1 MPTTRQTQAPLRLIR
16 QAIGDRA
23 AVLAKATRTAR
34 TLNNLGGGEI
44 ERRLHCLQAQG
55 LLDRIPNRWQLA
67 FGAWDML
74 RFVIVPAAAD
84 YYDHQGIDF
93 RFHQLLR
100 GLDDP
105 LSIADPTGLFAD
117 FETISGHVMQV
128 VHLNPIYD
136 LQLMAMWPDG
146 LQRFEDEVA
155 AMVAGTHPRAGTIG
169 AIVED
174 PTYHPRLLAYV
185 RAFRRDPKN
194 AEPMV
199 RQEQTLRADPH
210 FANAER
216 VFATVPGYIAWCNA
230 LPKDWPGLVRH
241 RMRLAA
247 FPLEFQ
253 VQ

>member
-1 MPTTRQTQAPLRLIR
+1 MSTARQTESAFRLIR
-16 QAIGDRA
+16 KAIGDRA
-23 AVLAKATRTAR
+23 AVRSKVTRTAR
-34 TLNNLGGGEI
+34 TLGNLAGGEV
-44 ERRLHCLQAQG
+44 ERRLHSLRTQG

-93 RFHQLLR
+93 RFHQVLR

-174 PTYHPRLLAYV
+174 PTYHSRLLDYV

-194 AEPMV
+194 VAPMV

-230 LPKDWPGLVRH
+230 LPADLAGLVRH
-241 RMRLAA
+241 RARLAR
-247 FPLEFQ
+247 FPLEFGG
-253 VQ
+253 V